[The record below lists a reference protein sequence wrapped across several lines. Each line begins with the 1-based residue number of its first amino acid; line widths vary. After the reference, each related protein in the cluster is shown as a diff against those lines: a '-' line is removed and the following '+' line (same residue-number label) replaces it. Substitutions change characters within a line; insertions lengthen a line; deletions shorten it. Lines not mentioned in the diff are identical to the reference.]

1 MAARDHGTGILL
13 VPMARSRPRRSSLV
27 RTLNYLAFLPL
38 ASRAP
43 AYGRL
48 VVALLRDDRV
58 PLARKAILG
67 LAAGYVA
74 SPLDLIPE
82 TIPVLGAIDD
92 VVVLVL
98 ALEAFLDGLPSDVL
112 DEALADLEIDREAF
126 ERDRAQVR
134 RLIPGP
140 VRRVAGRIPAAARA
154 VGTVARRAGM
164 DRRVRAW
171 LSMEDA

>member
-1 MAARDHGTGILL
+1 MRHGQAILL
-13 VPMARSRPRRSSLV
+13 VPMARSRNRRSGLV

-43 AYGRL
+43 SYGRL
-48 VVALLRDDRV
+48 VLALLRDDRV

-82 TIPVLGAIDD
+82 AVPIVGAIDD
-92 VVVLVL
+92 VVVLIL
-98 ALEAFLDGLPSDVL
+98 ALEAFLDGLPTEIL
-112 DEALADLEIDREAF
+112 DETLVDLDIDREAF
-126 ERDRAQVR
+126 DRDRAQVR

-140 VRRVAGRIPAAARA
+140 VRRLAARLPGA
-154 VGTVARRAGM
+154 LRAAGTFARHAGM